1 MYPSGHG
8 EAFCPDGSRFMANV
22 SWEQY
27 EDAMSLYVGSCWCH
41 WRDEVPCVS
50 QSNERGSEADGLPTP
65 PAGEASAAHWQLF
78 LLISAW
84 AVTGV
89 SARVVTCNVQISDV
103 VRFEF
108 ENSP

>member
-1 MYPSGHG
+1 
-8 EAFCPDGSRFMANV
+8 
-22 SWEQY
+22 
-27 EDAMSLYVGSCWCH
+27 
-41 WRDEVPCVS
+41 
-50 QSNERGSEADGLPTP
+50 LPTP

-89 SARVVTCNVQISDV
+89 SARVVACNVQISDV